1 MSISLACPPT
11 KSLYGR
17 IQPGQNLTV
26 TGNNN
31 HHGDGH
37 DTVVL
42 EQRTVA
48 IVEPSDVRPLE
59 TQARFVQ
66 FLLDGHHDEPEI
78 PCRRRGFETVHAG
91 DDVPRTRRP

>member
-1 MSISLACPPT
+1 MPTSLACPPT
-11 KSLYGR
+11 KRLRGR

-26 TGNNN
+26 TGDND

-48 IVEPSDVRPLE
+48 IVQPCDVRPLE
-59 TQARFVQ
+59 TPARFVQ
-66 FLLDGHHDEPEI
+66 FLLDGHHYEP
-78 PCRRRGFETVHAG
+78 
-91 DDVPRTRRP
+91 